1 MKRFKFFIFNTSF
14 LIVTSLIFRGIDI
27 YFTGYISKKIGTE
40 QMGLFGLIMSVYLFG
55 ITLATSGINLAV
67 TRVISEELAV
77 DNLGRRKKS
86 YEKMFIHNFNH
97 KYFYQLYLL
106 GKYWFYCRK
115 VLTK

>member
-14 LIVTSLIFRGIDI
+14 LIITSLIFRGIDI

-67 TRVISEELAV
+67 TRVISEELAL
-77 DNLGRRKKS
+77 DNPRWNKKS
-86 YEKMFIHNFNH
+86 YEKVFIHNISY
-97 KYFYQLYLL
+97 KYIY
-106 GKYWFYCRK
+106 
-115 VLTK
+115 